1 MNFNLTNLAM
11 LSYTPQ
17 GKSSLQASQQGG
29 DSFMNLLMLQNLSSF
44 LEDYDTWQITAD
56 AQGEALNKTA
66 QNTEVKQTPPSNN
79 NTKSKRKTSINK
91 ANTAKQSIDTQDAT
105 LGLKNKATIENTGK
119 AVKSLQEIQETQAVE
134 GRQVP
139 RLTPPAD
146 LDFLTPQQQIWV
158 QQWIQQFPQQVAHG
172 AKKPAGLEDGRS
184 LSGASQKPFAEEA
197 LNETGTGKAPTAT
210 ERMEFLKFLQ
220 AQMEEAHKKGKPF
233 RVDVDGETSV
243 VLSLKK
249 DGVSA
254 TFLVKEVNPDKIK
267 QVHQQLKDLQE
278 SLQARKLPVKTLTV
292 ESEPAQIKPYKIL
305 ETIQHYQELAE
316 KKKAKSQSKKQKPS
330 K

>member
-1 MNFNLTNLAM
+1 MNFNLANLAM

-17 GKSSLQASQQGG
+17 GKSSLQASHHGG
-29 DSFMNLLMLQNLSSF
+29 ESFMNLIMLQNLSAF
-44 LEDYDTWQITAD
+44 IEDYDTWQIATD
-56 AQGEALNKTA
+56 AQGEALNKTT
-66 QNTEVKQTPPSNN
+66 QNAEIKQNQPSK
-79 NTKSKRKTSINK
+79 TKSKSKTSKTK
-91 ANTAKQSIDTQDAT
+91 AVIAKATAENLEASVTAK
-105 LGLKNKATIENTGK
+105 NKITFENTVK
-119 AVKSLQEIQETQAVE
+119 AVKSLQEIQETKEVAGTE
-134 GRQVP
+134 AP

-158 QQWIQQFPQQVAHG
+158 QQWVQQFPQQVAHG
-172 AKKPAGLEDGRS
+172 AKKPAGLDDGRS
-184 LSGASQKPFAEEA
+184 LSGTLQKPFAEEA
-197 LNETGTGKAPTAT
+197 LSETGKGKAPTAT
-210 ERMEFLKFLQ
+210 ERMDFLKFLQ

-249 DGVSA
+249 DGVTA

-267 QVHQQLKDLQE
+267 QVHQQLKALQE
-278 SLQARKLPVKTLTV
+278 SLQARKLPVKDITV
-292 ESEPAQIKPYKIL
+292 ETETPQVKPHKVL

-316 KKKAKSQSKKQKPS
+316 QRKSKSKSKKQKPS